1 MEDLEDVEDRF
12 NFDDEVIFFYKRK
25 FEEIM
30 LEFNYFFL
38 KNFRLRKINKNVFKL
53 VIYGR

>member
-30 LEFNYFFL
+30 LEFNNIFL
-38 KNFRLRKINKNVFKL
+38 KSFRLRKINKNVFKL

>member
-30 LEFNYFFL
+30 LEFNNFFL
-38 KNFRLRKINKNVFKL
+38 KSFRLRKINKNVFKL

>member
-12 NFDDEVIFFYKRK
+12 NFDDEVIFFYKWK

-30 LEFNYFFL
+30 LEFNNFFL
-38 KNFRLRKINKNVFKL
+38 KSFRLRKINKNVFKL

>member
-25 FEEIM
+25 FEEMM
-30 LEFNYFFL
+30 LEFDNFFL
-38 KNFRLRKINKNVFKL
+38 KSFRLRKINKNVFKL

>member
-12 NFDDEVIFFYKRK
+12 NFDDEVIFFYKWK

>member
-25 FEEIM
+25 FEEIV
-30 LEFNYFFL
+30 LEFNNFFL
-38 KNFRLRKINKNVFKL
+38 KSFRLRKINKNVFKL

>member
-1 MEDLEDVEDRF
+1 MEDLEDVGDRF
-12 NFDDEVIFFYKRK
+12 NFDDEVIFFYKWK

-30 LEFNYFFL
+30 LEFNNFFL
-38 KNFRLRKINKNVFKL
+38 KSFRLRKINKNVFKL